1 MHFDILAMIKAI
13 GYFGVWGIVF
23 AESGIIFAFFL
34 PGDSLLFTAGVLSAQ
49 GTLNIVTLA
58 TGCFA
63 AAVTGNMLG
72 YEVGRRVGLRL
83 FKNGDTRFLKKRHLE
98 MTQSFFDKHG
108 RMAIILARFLP
119 IIRTFMPFLA
129 GVAQVPYRLFFA
141 YTVIGALAW
150 AVGLTMLGYFLGELI
165 PADKLDRYLI
175 PIILAIIVASIA
187 PSLWHIRQ
195 EMKAHK
201 ARAEAVHAGKAPHEG

>member
-13 GYFGVWGIVF
+13 GYFGVWGVVF

-49 GTLNIVTLA
+49 GTLNIATLA
-58 TGCFA
+58 TGCFI

-72 YEVGRRVGLRL
+72 YEVGKRVGLRL
-83 FKNGDTRFLKKRHLE
+83 FKNGDTRFLKKKHLE
-98 MTQSFFDKHG
+98 MTQSFFNKHG
-108 RMAIILARFLP
+108 KMAIILARFLP

-129 GVAQVPYRLFFA
+129 GMAQVPYRLFIT
-141 YTVIGALAW
+141 YSIIGALAW
-150 AVGLTMLGYFLGELI
+150 AVGLTVLGYFLGELI

-175 PIILAIIVASIA
+175 PIILAIIVASVA
-187 PSLWHIRQ
+187 PSLWHIHQ
-195 EMKAHK
+195 EMKTHK
-201 ARAEAVHAGKAPHEG
+201 AREESGNSAE

>member
-1 MHFDILAMIKAI
+1 MHFDILALIKAI

-58 TGCFA
+58 TGCFIA
-63 AAVTGNMLG
+63 ALTGNMLG

-83 FKNGDTRFLKKRHLE
+83 FKNGDTRFLKKKHLE
-98 MTQSFFDKHG
+98 MTQSFFNKHG
-108 RMAIILARFLP
+108 KMAIILARFLP

-129 GVAQVPYRLFFA
+129 GVAQVPYRLFFL
-141 YTVIGALAW
+141 YSLIGALAW
-150 AVGLTMLGYFLGELI
+150 AVGLTVLGYFLGELI

-187 PSLWHIRQ
+187 PSLWHIHQ

-201 ARAEAVHAGKAPHEG
+201 ARAETGKSAE

>member
-1 MHFDILAMIKAI
+1 MHFDILALIKAI

-58 TGCFA
+58 TGCFIA
-63 AAVTGNMLG
+63 ALTGNMLG

-83 FKNGDTRFLKKRHLE
+83 FKNGDTRFLKKKHLE
-98 MTQSFFDKHG
+98 MTQSFFNKHG
-108 RMAIILARFLP
+108 KMAIILARFLP

-129 GVAQVPYRLFFA
+129 GVAQVPYRLFFL
-141 YTVIGALAW
+141 YSLIGALAW
-150 AVGLTMLGYFLGELI
+150 AVGLTVLGYFLGELI
-165 PADKLDRYLI
+165 PADKLDSYLI

-187 PSLWHIRQ
+187 PSLWHIHQ

-201 ARAEAVHAGKAPHEG
+201 ARAETGKSAE

>member
-58 TGCFA
+58 TGCFL

-72 YEVGRRVGLRL
+72 YEVGKRVGLRL
-83 FKNGDTRFLKKRHLE
+83 FKNGDTRFLKKKHLE
-98 MTQSFFDKHG
+98 MTQSFFNKHG
-108 RMAIILARFLP
+108 KMAIILARFLP

-129 GVAQVPYRLFFA
+129 GVAQVPYRLFLV
-141 YTVIGALAW
+141 YSVIGALAW
-150 AVGLTMLGYFLGELI
+150 AVGLTVLGYFLGELI

-187 PSLWHIRQ
+187 PSLWHIHQ

-201 ARAEAVHAGKAPHEG
+201 ARTESENSAE